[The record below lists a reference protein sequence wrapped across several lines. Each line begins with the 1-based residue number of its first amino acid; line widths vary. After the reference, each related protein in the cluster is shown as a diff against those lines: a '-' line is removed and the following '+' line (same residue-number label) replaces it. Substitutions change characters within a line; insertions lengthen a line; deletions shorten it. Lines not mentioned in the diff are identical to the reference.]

1 MASWSSLFFSPRKHN
16 PGAAA
21 NTIPRIKGA
30 LEFQSLVLWAP
41 PQTPHPSILPDPNDF
56 SPTRLTCKTLTDM
69 RAHKALWPTRTSPKL
84 GSYLVEQINSCL
96 FCYFAQEKLPN
107 KRWRGRWGPR
117 VSGRL
122 TDRAPSGARSRTRCL
137 SRSPGGLG
145 LATSAWHWHLGLTA
159 VASPW
164 APHVSCVRVAPWWGG
179 RPLHYTVFFF
189 FFFSSSH
196 LRQVT
201 GGWECEIEVELC
213 NFYADTP
220 VIFSL
225 LPFSDVPL

>member
-1 MASWSSLFFSPRKHN
+1 MPSWSSLFFSPRKHN

-41 PQTPHPSILPDPNDF
+41 LQTPHPSILPDPNDF

-164 APHVSCVRVAPWWGG
+164 APYVSCVRVAPWWGG
-179 RPLHYTVFFF
+179 RPLHYTVFFSF
-189 FFFSSSH
+189 FFFEFAPASGHRWVRMWDRSRTVQL
-196 LRQVT
+196 LR
-201 GGWECEIEVELC
+201 GYPCD
-213 NFYADTP
+213 F
-220 VIFSL
+220 
-225 LPFSDVPL
+225 